1 MAQISQAAVA
11 LKDLHSE
18 NWWERQRGTTYDM
31 FSWPGPD
38 ADRVR
43 PSNLDRL
50 LKFLPRFIIWP
61 FTKSRRRQV
70 RRRSM
75 RNGRKCFQ
83 TECWE
88 SHHRMLGLVIL
99 SYSIRMLTFLYL
111 LPLLCRIRYVASSY
125 FVTSNYTEN
134 FGSRVGNCL
143 IQLGIWITFVI
154 FKFRYWSW
162 DANILRG
169 TLF

>member
-18 NWWERQRGTTYDM
+18 LMRETVRYYVRYVFVTL
-31 FSWPGPD
+31 SRC
-38 ADRVR
+38 RVR

-75 RNGRKCFQ
+75 RNCRKCFQ